1 MMGNACLA
9 KANWMW
15 KSERRSEESGPSIS
29 SRRRNSVKAIWDEI
43 TLRFET
49 ADLVAVILAWIVPYG
64 IYKINKWLHRIGDP
78 PWKQEN

>member
-1 MMGNACLA
+1 M
-9 KANWMW
+9 
-15 KSERRSEESGPSIS
+15 
-29 SRRRNSVKAIWDEI
+29 KAIWDEI